1 MAEHADGSII
11 VDTEIDP
18 QGFKAGSSELQRA
31 IKSLNKK
38 MEALGP
44 TFQKA
49 LSGNASALAS
59 FDSKAAALQDTISQL
74 EAKLK
79 SLGDTRVPTEDYQW
93 LTDEI
98 KKAENELNKLVEK
111 EIKMSDMGVKK
122 NSKAWQSLQ
131 YDIALAKRKIAD
143 YEAEQEQMRDAGT
156 AFQMGSATAEFEK
169 LSSELSAAKAKLA
182 DMQAQADSAR
192 SSTNKF
198 AAAAKILKNVLA
210 SIGKVGKKAFSG
222 CVNALKKGISKIK
235 QFTKASKGSTA
246 SINKFG
252 KKITGLAGMLK
263 RLALR
268 KLMNG
273 ILTAVK
279 EGFDNLAQYSTQTN
293 KDLSAL
299 KSGLT
304 QLKNSF
310 ATAFAPILTVVT
322 PALTKL
328 INYLSVAITYI
339 GKLFAALTGATTFVR
354 AKEVQEDYAA
364 SLEGTA
370 DAAQAAKKQLAGFDD
385 LNVLS
390 DTSKNENAET
400 PPSDMFEEVPIESS
414 ITDFIGKLKQ
424 AFESGDYAGI
434 GAAIGNGIN
443 TALQKVKD
451 FISWDNVGGSV
462 TGFVESVSESFNS
475 MIDTINWSEIGNTFS
490 QGFNTVLNTLF
501 LVLTAFD
508 WLGLAEGLTNSINGF
523 VNNADWAA
531 VGKTISAGFVGA
543 LQFILTALET
553 FDWQAFGSAI
563 ATLVANIDW
572 SELFNTI
579 LKIVGE
585 IFNGVL
591 EFRKTLHDELPED
604 LRGVLQLVETIG
616 LAIAAWKI
624 SSTLLDGINSIK
636 ELPTSVTVGIT
647 LAITGITIEAK
658 GIADAIQTEL
668 SGFNFAEIVGGAL
681 LTGGGSAALG
691 AGLATW
697 IESAFAGSAVDLAIT
712 QAGINLGV
720 GTVGAAGAAI
730 GAGVA
735 GIIAGIPAMFVGIYD
750 ACTKEINWLNTAL
763 TGLGA
768 TAAGAGIGA
777 IIGACGG
784 PIGAGIGAL
793 IGLAVGLVTDGILA
807 IIDICKNGLNETN
820 GVILAG
826 VAYIL
831 TGGMSGIPTIVALIV
846 SHWDE
851 IVECTKEIFTKK
863 IPALWNSFMS
873 WLGNLPNAIST
884 WFSNLWQPIKDYDW
898 SGLGYRIGAWLGNAL
913 KTAIDFVTV
922 TVPTFFVNLWNSI
935 KNAFVTFFTVTLPKF
950 FTETLPAAFKAVVD
964 FVKGL
969 PEMLWNAIK
978 TGWNWLVDIGKS
990 IVDGIW
996 EGLQTVWT
1004 AITDFVSGFVQGF
1017 KDALGIHSPS
1027 TVFAEIGRFIIEG
1040 LLQGIKNMWSSITSF
1055 FTNALASL
1063 QQTIANAWASIQQGA
1078 QAAWQGISSTVSNAW
1093 NGIKSAT
1100 STACTAV
1107 GGAISNAWSGIKS
1120 GASAAWSAVSSTV
1133 SNAWNGIKSGVSTAC
1148 TNIANTA
1155 STAWNSIKTTAST
1168 IGSAI
1173 KTNVTSTWNSVKS
1186 SVSTALEGA
1195 KTAASTAWNSI
1206 KSTASTVCSSV
1217 KSTVSSAWSDVKSSV
1232 TNSVNNIKSTASS
1245 AWNSVKSTV
1254 SSVSSSIKSTV
1265 SSAWENTKS
1274 TVSSKLSSIKST
1286 ATSTFTSLKNSATTW
1301 GKDVCDNM
1309 ANGIS
1314 KAKSTVES
1322 AVKGVADKIK
1332 SFLGFSEPEDGPLS
1346 NFHTYMPDMIDLM
1359 TYGIKKNQGKVIG
1372 TVSGMA
1378 SAISSEIQN
1387 GDYAMGNIKVGKNT
1401 TSALTGFSDKVADSF
1416 SSLMDRLQ
1424 AIADGVTFA
1433 TPVVAK
1439 GRVMPYSVAASTNS
1453 GGTGVTT
1460 AIEASNDEL
1469 ASVITQVVTNATT
1482 NIVNA
1487 IQRYS
1492 GTTVNFDKDSVASG
1506 VIQEINRR
1514 TRMSGSSP
1522 LVG

>member
-59 FDSKAAALQDTISQL
+59 FDSKAEALQDTISQL

-169 LSSELSAAKAKLA
+169 LRSELSAAKTKLA

-192 SSTNKF
+192 GSTNKF

-310 ATAFAPILTVVT
+310 ATAFAPILTAVT

-328 INYLSVAITYI
+328 INYLSMAITYI
-339 GKLFAALTGATTFVR
+339 GKLFAALTGATSFVK

-370 DAAQAAKKQLAGFDD
+370 DAAKEVQRQVAGFDE
-385 LNVLS
+385 LNKLGNKS
-390 DTSKNENAET
+390 DSNSGNVT
-400 PPSDMFEEVPIESS
+400 PDEMFEEVPIESS

-443 TALQKVKD
+443 TALQKIKD
-451 FISWDNVGGSV
+451 FIKWDNVGDSV
-462 TGFVESVSESFNS
+462 TKFVEGIAEGFNS
-475 MIDTINWSEIGNTFS
+475 MIDTINWSEIGNTFA

-501 LVLTAFD
+501 LILTTFD
-508 WLGLAEGLTNSINGF
+508 WLGLAEGLTNSITGF
-523 VNNADWAA
+523 INNADWAT

-543 LQFILTALET
+543 LQFILTALKT

-591 EFRKTLHDELPED
+591 EFRRTLHDELPED

-636 ELPTSVTVGIT
+636 ELPTSVTVGVT

-691 AGLATW
+691 AGIATW
-697 IESAFAGSAVDLAIT
+697 VESAFAGSAVDLAFT

-750 ACTKEINWLNTAL
+750 ACVNEIDWLNAAL

-793 IGLAVGLVTDGILA
+793 IGLAVGLVTDGI
-807 IIDICKNGLNETN
+807 I
-820 GVILAG
+820 
-826 VAYIL
+826 
-831 TGGMSGIPTIVALIV
+831 LIV
-846 SHWDE
+846 QKWDVITE
-851 IVECTKEIFTKK
+851 FLSNFFTVTVPN
-863 IPALWNSFMS
+863 IWNSFVG
-873 WLGNLPNAIST
+873 WLKNIPNALGEFFGSMPGKIST
-884 WFSNLWQPIKDYDW
+884 WFSNMWQPIKDYDW
-898 SGLGYRIGAWLGNAL
+898 KGLGNNIGTWLGNAL
-913 KTAIDFVTV
+913 KNAIHFVTV
-922 TVPTFFVNLWNSI
+922 TVPTFFAELWDSI
-935 KNAFVTFFTVTLPKF
+935 SSAFVTFFTVTLPKF

-996 EGLQTVWT
+996 EGLQTVWK

-1133 SNAWNGIKSGVSTAC
+1133 SNAWSGIKTGVSNAC
-1148 TNIANTA
+1148 TAVRTTA
-1155 STAWNSIKTTAST
+1155 SNAWNSIKSTTSTAWNAVKSSVSTALEGAKTAASNAWNAIKTTTST

-1173 KTNVTSTWNSVKS
+1173 KTNVSTTWNSIKS
-1186 SVSTALEGA
+1186 GVSTALEGA
-1195 KTAASTAWNSI
+1195 KTAASTAWNSV
-1206 KSTASTVCSSV
+1206 KSTASSVCSSI
-1217 KSTVSSAWSDVKSSV
+1217 KSTVSSAWSNVKSSV

-1254 SSVSSSIKSTV
+1254 SSVSNSIKSTV
-1265 SSAWENTKS
+1265 TSAWNDTKTAVSNKLTEIKNSASSA
-1274 TVSSKLSSIKST
+1274 
-1286 ATSTFTSLKNSATTW
+1286 FTNLKNSATTW
-1301 GKDVCDNM
+1301 GKDLVDNM

-1314 KAKSTVES
+1314 KAKSTIES

-1359 TYGIKKNQGKVIG
+1359 TYGIKKNQGRAIG
-1372 TVSGMA
+1372 AVSDMA

-1387 GDYAMGNIKVGKNT
+1387 GDYGMGDINVGQNA
-1401 TSALTGFSDKVADSF
+1401 TSALAGFSDKVADSF

-1433 TPVVAK
+1433 TPVVAS
-1439 GRVMPYSVAASTNS
+1439 GSIIPYSVTASKNVSSDTNS
-1453 GGTGVTT
+1453 DKITEFSSDV
-1460 AIEASNDEL
+1460 DERL
-1469 ASVITQVVTNATT
+1469 ADLSYQLKQILAVLKALNLSIDLDALADAITQQ
-1482 NIVNA
+1482 
-1487 IQRYS
+1487 QRS
-1492 GTTVNFDKDSVASG
+1492 KLRNFGG
-1506 VIQEINRR
+1506 V
-1514 TRMSGSSP
+1514 
-1522 LVG
+1522 